1 MTLRAVVDTNVLVSG
16 LGWEGPPAVVVD
28 AALRRRIQPV
38 TSQELL
44 DELRRVLKYPR
55 LSSVLRTAGLTA
67 AEVVELVTDAS
78 VVVVPLRGAARARDA
93 DDDRVL
99 EAAAAG
105 SVDVIISG
113 DADLLSLREFK
124 GMPILSASDFI
135 ARMLQGT

>member
-16 LGWEGPPAVVVD
+16 FGWAGPPATVVD
-28 AALRRRIQPV
+28 AGLRGRIQPV

-44 DELRRVLKYPR
+44 DEVRRVLEYPR
-55 LSSVLRTAGLTA
+55 LSSVLRTAGLTT
-67 AEVVELVTDAS
+67 AEVVALVTEAS
-78 VVVVPLRGAARARDA
+78 IVVVPIRQVTRARDA

-113 DADLLSLREFK
+113 DADADGKSLVPLCLIRQVK
-124 GMPILSASDFI
+124 CGCCN
-135 ARMLQGT
+135 T